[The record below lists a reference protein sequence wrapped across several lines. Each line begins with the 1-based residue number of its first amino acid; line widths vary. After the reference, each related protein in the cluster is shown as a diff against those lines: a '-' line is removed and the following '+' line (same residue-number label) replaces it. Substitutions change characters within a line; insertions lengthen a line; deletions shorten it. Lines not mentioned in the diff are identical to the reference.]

1 MKVKTI
7 KFLNDYKQ
15 FKKGQTIA
23 FSGPDQSNSKFLDI
37 NVSVVVGRNGS
48 GKTTLISLIPI
59 LFHHLE
65 RYNGKIPADFELSYS
80 IKMGRGL
87 FDVRLSHLENLVRIT
102 VNGKYDNVQL
112 LPDKGPDKPDNGVV
126 NLKEKHV
133 RFFEIAQ
140 YLPSSVVTSVFSI
153 HGEYPAQRP
162 LNYQGTRTLANVS
175 TEMIYGTNHYSIGSI
190 SRGILRFLKKYHTQR
205 NKVRKLL
212 ALFDLEFTG
221 RVYRQDPHSEGSWV
235 AGSQQWL
242 NTQDTNVQM
251 QDYFLND
258 LEFKRNGRNI
268 FLNNMSSGEKMLLL
282 RAISILTHLER
293 NSVILIEEPEL
304 HLDQVWNR
312 QLITLFNELYKEY
325 NPHIILTTHD
335 YSIINSVQNQNMIL
349 INNGKEQHISGTFLA
364 SYDEL
369 FNLLYGSHFK
379 PNSIEEGILKD
390 IETKSVDALKEDYE
404 NLGNSIYKYLVFKR
418 ISELED
424 VEDI

>member
-1 MKVKTI
+1 MKVKSI

-15 FKKGQTIA
+15 FKKGQIIA
-23 FSGPDQSNSKFLDI
+23 FSGPDQRNSKFLDI

-59 LFHHLE
+59 LFHHME

-80 IKMGRGL
+80 IKIFRTWY
-87 FDVRLSHLENLVRIT
+87 DVKISHLANLIRIS
-102 VNGKYDNVQL
+102 VSGKHDEVQL
-112 LPDKGPDKPDNGVV
+112 LADKGPGKPDNTLV
-126 NLKEKHV
+126 NLNEKYV
-133 RFFEIAQ
+133 RFFEIQ
-140 YLPSSVVTSVFSI
+140 EYLPSSVVTSVFSI

-162 LNYQGTRTLANVS
+162 LNYQGTRTLSNVS

-190 SRGILRFLKKYHTQR
+190 SRGILRFLRKYHTQR
-205 NKVRKLL
+205 NKMKKLL
-212 ALFDLEFTG
+212 TLFDLEFTG
-221 RVYRQDPHSEGSWV
+221 RVYLQNPHGEGTWV

-242 NTQDTNVQM
+242 TAQDVSVQM
-251 QDYFLND
+251 EDYFLND
-258 LEFKRNGRNI
+258 LEFKRNDRII

-282 RAISILTHLER
+282 RAISILTHLEK
-293 NSVILIEEPEL
+293 NSLILIEEPEL

-312 QLITLFNELYKEY
+312 QLITLFNELYKDY

-335 YSIINSVQNQNMIL
+335 YSIINSVENQNLIL
-349 INNGKEQHISGTFLA
+349 MNNGKEQAISGTFLA

-369 FNLLYGSHFK
+369 FNLLYGSKFK
-379 PNSIEEGILKD
+379 PNAIEDGVLKD
-390 IETKSVDALKEDYE
+390 IDTKSLSALKEDYA

-424 VEDI
+424 VESN